1 MTVQTEL
8 ENWLHEEVGPTYDA
22 IKADPARALTP
33 NQVRDTLADL
43 HANHKS
49 DRQTGIS
56 HAIEPA
62 RRVEA
67 GLESLAS
74 VDKAEGLNS
83 AEAIAFFLAEAEATG
98 DPGFI
103 ADARKTAAR
112 ARLMYGIK

>member
-8 ENWLHEEVGPTYDA
+8 ENWLHEEVGPTYDTM
-22 IKADPARALTP
+22 KADPARALTP

-56 HAIEPA
+56 HAFEPA
-62 RRVEA
+62 GRVEA

-74 VDKAEGLNS
+74 VDQAEGLNS

-112 ARLMYGIK
+112 ARIMYGIK